1 MFATTRPAL
10 SSEALHGG
18 VQLVTL
24 DGEFDISHTPQI
36 GYRLSDIL
44 GACEGHIVVDLRG
57 VSFLDSRMVGTLV
70 SAFKKAEHRGCRL
83 ALVLVSLLFSTQ
95 LTFALAPV
103 YIGAMTL
110 TVIAVW
116 QITGDGEASVFEGL
130 ALIGIYVIV
139 ATVALYE

>member
-1 MFATTRPAL
+1 MIASTRPSL
-10 SSEALHGG
+10 TTETTPSG
-18 VQLVTL
+18 VGVVTL

-83 ALVLVSLLFSTQ
+83 ALVR
-95 LTFALAPV
+95 PNPH
-103 YIGAMTL
+103 
-110 TVIAVW
+110 VW
-116 QITGDGEASVFEGL
+116 RVFEVGGVSEMFL
-130 ALIGIYVIV
+130 SFNELRDALGHLP
-139 ATVALYE
+139 APA